1 MFVLIFEL
9 SNGQQEA
16 RKVYRYFFT
25 GVNTAVGLAD
35 FLTNLFIFLEI
46 PELTGGNI
54 SETFA
59 SEMKENFS
67 QEKPVLAQGFFCRKM
82 ICPFAR

>member
-16 RKVYRYFFT
+16 SKVYRYFFT

-46 PELTGGNI
+46 PELTGEKI

-59 SEMKENFS
+59 SEMKENLTQS
-67 QEKPVLAQGFFCRKM
+67 YKENVHVLFFDCS
-82 ICPFAR
+82 